1 MEIWIDIQNYEND
14 YQISNIGRIK
24 SLKYNKERILK
35 QYKNKND
42 YFYVILLKNKK
53 RKNTQVHTLVYETF
67 YNDKLKL
74 NECVHHKDENK
85 ENNYYENL
93 EKMNKLEHNKFHMS
107 GIKNYWFGKKR
118 SSETCKRLSESKKG
132 KNNPNFGKI
141 TSKEIKKKM
150 INNNKYYKL
159 SEKLIAEIK
168 LLLIENKLK
177 IKEIAKLYNVSSKTI
192 YDIKNK
198 KRWSFM
204 GIN

>member
-1 MEIWIDIQNYEND
+1 MEIWTNIQNYEND
-14 YQISNIGRIK
+14 YQISNMGRIK
-24 SLKYNKERILK
+24 SLKYNKEKILK
-35 QYKNKND
+35 QHRNKNG
-42 YFYVILLKNKK
+42 YFFVILLKNKK
-53 RKNTQVHTLVYETF
+53 RKNIQIHTLVYETF
-67 YNDKLKL
+67 HNNKLKS

-85 ENNYYENL
+85 ENNYLENL
-93 EKMNKLEHNKFHMS
+93 EKMIKLHHNRFHMS

-118 SSETCKRLSESKKG
+118 SSETCKKLSESKKG

-159 SEKLIAEIK
+159 SEKLVIEIK
-168 LLLIENKLK
+168 LLFIENKLK

-198 KRWSFM
+198 KRWSFV